1 MGRAGA
7 KRGARILPFLV
18 TAAFSVTA
26 LATFAAGSKAFPSA
40 RDFAG
45 LVEIGGGRSLYMQC
59 RGAGAPTVVLISGKG
74 NGAADWGQVLDSAD
88 PAHDA
93 ADDVVGAGQGRLRE
107 DGSAVVPAVSRFTRV
122 CAYDRPGTR
131 IDGPD
136 ISTPAA
142 QPQPVDQAV
151 RDLAAALSSAGE
163 TGPYIL
169 VAHSY
174 GGLVAALFAR
184 THPAEVAGLVMVD
197 AATERIKEVV
207 SPGKLANWD
216 AINRVSTPTA
226 PEAVELADAID
237 KIDAAPPG
245 PKVPA
250 IVLSADKPWRS
261 SPADAVAGGEMVTFA
276 DWLAAQDLLAA
287 SLGARHVKQTRS
299 GHHVYLYEPRLV
311 VRAIREVANEA
322 RRDAALRTPSP

>member
-1 MGRAGA
+1 MGRTDTKHGA
-7 KRGARILPFLV
+7 EVRILPCLI

-26 LATFAAGSKAFPSA
+26 LAASAAESKAFPSH

-45 LVEIGGGRSLYMQC
+45 LVSIGGGRRLYMQC
-59 RGAGAPTVVLISGKG
+59 RGVGAPTVVLISGKG
-74 NGAADWGQVLDSAD
+74 NGAADWGQVLDPAD
-88 PAHDA
+88 PAHGA
-93 ADDVVGAGQGRLRE
+93 ADDAVGAGQGRLRD
-107 DGSAVVPAVSRFTRV
+107 DGRAVFPAVSRFTRV

-136 ISTPAA
+136 ISTPVA

-174 GGLVAALFAR
+174 GGLVAALYAR
-184 THPAEVAGLVMVD
+184 THPGEVAGLVMVD
-197 AATERIKEVV
+197 AATERMKEVV

-216 AINRVSTPTA
+216 AINRASTPAA

-261 SPADAVAGGEMVTFA
+261 SPADAGPGVAGGEMVTFA

-287 SLGARHVKQTRS
+287 SLQARHVKQTRS
-299 GHHVYLYEPRLV
+299 GHHVYLYEPQLV
-311 VRAIREVANEA
+311 VGAIREVADEA
-322 RRDAALRTPSP
+322 RRVRP